1 MQNTLRAEQDKL
13 RQFENLH
20 PTRLFIVGG
29 LRPANHLQVGYGSG
43 PLFVG
48 MWDLLALHPRDRGRM
63 MENPEAIPIVP
74 AKSAPLFGKSAQIGL
89 NLLKPVF
96 EELRDLSDRG
106 TTHTCGS
113 LSASDRH
120 GELFVT
126 RADRFHKL
134 SGLTTT

>member
-48 MWDLLALHPRDRGRM
+48 MWDLLISNL
-63 MENPEAIPIVP
+63 PEAGR
-74 AKSAPLFGKSAQIGL
+74 ANATGKC
-89 NLLKPVF
+89 F
-96 EELRDLSDRG
+96 
-106 TTHTCGS
+106 
-113 LSASDRH
+113 
-120 GELFVT
+120 
-126 RADRFHKL
+126 ADHCF
-134 SGLTTT
+134 